1 MNAHVS
7 RFLLVAVTGCA
18 VLSPFAL
25 GQAASPA
32 PEAVPGTQTAAAP
45 SGPGGMAQ
53 GATPRAGTRPPAVLS
68 APNPTYTEEARQ
80 NKVSGD
86 VVIALTVDEHGLP
99 QDVRVKRGLGSGL
112 DEKAVEAVRQY
123 KFKPATRDG
132 VPVATHL
139 FINVN
144 FKIF

>member
-1 MNAHVS
+1 M
-7 RFLLVAVTGCA
+7 
-18 VLSPFAL
+18 SPFAV
-25 GQAASPA
+25 GQAAGSSTDT
-32 PEAVPGTQTAAAP
+32 VPGTQAAP
-45 SGPGGMAQ
+45 PLSPGQMAQ
-53 GATPRAGTRPPAVLS
+53 GTTPGDGTRPPALL
-68 APNPTYTEEARQ
+68 AARNPTYTEEARQ

-123 KFKPATRDG
+123 KFRPAMRDG

-139 FINVN
+139 LINVN

>member
-1 MNAHVS
+1 M
-7 RFLLVAVTGCA
+7 LCA
-18 VLSPFAL
+18 VFAVCVVLTPFAR
-25 GQAASPA
+25 GQAASPS
-32 PEAVPGTQTAAAP
+32 PEIVLGTQTAPP

-53 GATPRAGTRPPAVLS
+53 GATPRDGTRPPAVLS